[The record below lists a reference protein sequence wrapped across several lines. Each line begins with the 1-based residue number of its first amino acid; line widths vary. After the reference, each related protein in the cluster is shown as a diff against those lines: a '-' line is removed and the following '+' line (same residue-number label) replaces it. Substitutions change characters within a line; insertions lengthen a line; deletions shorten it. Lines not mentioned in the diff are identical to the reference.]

1 MWEAILHESILKD
14 WDHHVNKISYVVQ
27 HTYETDFVRKIGEM
41 KLRLLER
48 EKLEKELGI
57 PTSRKITEQ
66 LIEQQTEVL
75 MEEYVASMLGERL
88 EKMAAEING
97 R

>member
-1 MWEAILHESILKD
+1 MKREVIK
-14 WDHHVNKISYVVQ
+14 Q
-27 HTYETDFVRKIGEM
+27 DFVRKIGEM

-66 LIEQQTEVL
+66 LIEQQTEVI
-75 MEEYVASMLGERL
+75 MAQYVESVISEKL
-88 EKMAAEING
+88 EGMAAEING

>member
-1 MWEAILHESILKD
+1 MNKD
-14 WDHHVNKISYVVQ
+14 VIKQ
-27 HTYETDFVRKIGEM
+27 DFVRKIGEM

-48 EKLEKELGI
+48 EKLEMELGI

>member
-1 MWEAILHESILKD
+1 MKREVIK
-14 WDHHVNKISYVVQ
+14 Q
-27 HTYETDFVRKIGEM
+27 DFVRKIGEM

-66 LIEQQTEVL
+66 FIEEQTEVL
-75 MEEYVASMLGERL
+75 MEEYVASVLGERL

>member
-1 MWEAILHESILKD
+1 MKREVIK
-14 WDHHVNKISYVVQ
+14 Q
-27 HTYETDFVRKIGEM
+27 DFVKKIGEM

-66 LIEQQTEVL
+66 FIEEQTEVL
-75 MEEYVASMLGERL
+75 MREYAASLIEEKIE
-88 EKMAAEING
+88 EMAAEIYG
-97 R
+97 G

>member
-1 MWEAILHESILKD
+1 MKREVIK
-14 WDHHVNKISYVVQ
+14 Q
-27 HTYETDFVRKIGEM
+27 DFVRKIGEM

-75 MEEYVASMLGERL
+75 MEEYVASLLGERL

>member
-1 MWEAILHESILKD
+1 MKREVIK
-14 WDHHVNKISYVVQ
+14 Q
-27 HTYETDFVRKIGEM
+27 DFVRKIGEM

-48 EKLEKELGI
+48 EKLEMELGI

>member
-1 MWEAILHESILKD
+1 MKREVIK
-14 WDHHVNKISYVVQ
+14 Q
-27 HTYETDFVRKIGEM
+27 DFVRKIGEM

-66 LIEQQTEVL
+66 LIE
-75 MEEYVASMLGERL
+75 
-88 EKMAAEING
+88 
-97 R
+97 

>member
-1 MWEAILHESILKD
+1 MKREVIK
-14 WDHHVNKISYVVQ
+14 Q
-27 HTYETDFVRKIGEM
+27 DFVRKIGEM

-48 EKLEKELGI
+48 EKLEMELGI

-66 LIEQQTEVL
+66 LIEQQTEVI

>member
-1 MWEAILHESILKD
+1 MKREIIKQ
-14 WDHHVNKISYVVQ
+14 N
-27 HTYETDFVRKIGEM
+27 FVRKIGEM

-66 LIEQQTEVL
+66 LIEQQTEVI

>member
-1 MWEAILHESILKD
+1 MKREVIK
-14 WDHHVNKISYVVQ
+14 Q
-27 HTYETDFVRKIGEM
+27 DFVRKIGEM

-48 EKLEKELGI
+48 EKLEMELGI

-75 MEEYVASMLGERL
+75 MEEYVASMLRERL

>member
-1 MWEAILHESILKD
+1 MKREVIK
-14 WDHHVNKISYVVQ
+14 Q
-27 HTYETDFVRKIGEM
+27 DFVKKIGEM

-48 EKLEKELGI
+48 EKLEMELGI

>member
-1 MWEAILHESILKD
+1 NMKREVIK
-14 WDHHVNKISYVVQ
+14 Q
-27 HTYETDFVRKIGEM
+27 DFVRKIGEM

-48 EKLEKELGI
+48 EKLEMELGI

>member
-1 MWEAILHESILKD
+1 MKREVIK
-14 WDHHVNKISYVVQ
+14 Q
-27 HTYETDFVRKIGEM
+27 DFVRKIGEM

-75 MEEYVASMLGERL
+75 MEEYVASVLGERL

>member
-1 MWEAILHESILKD
+1 MKKEVIK
-14 WDHHVNKISYVVQ
+14 Q
-27 HTYETDFVRKIGEM
+27 DFVRKIGEM

>member
-1 MWEAILHESILKD
+1 MKREIIKQ
-14 WDHHVNKISYVVQ
+14 N
-27 HTYETDFVRKIGEM
+27 FVRKIGEM

>member
-1 MWEAILHESILKD
+1 M
-14 WDHHVNKISYVVQ
+14 NKEVIKQ
-27 HTYETDFVRKIGEM
+27 DFVRKIGEM

>member
-1 MWEAILHESILKD
+1 
-14 WDHHVNKISYVVQ
+14 
-27 HTYETDFVRKIGEM
+27 M

-48 EKLEKELGI
+48 EKLEMELGI

>member
-1 MWEAILHESILKD
+1 MKREVIK
-14 WDHHVNKISYVVQ
+14 Q
-27 HTYETDFVRKIGEM
+27 DFVKKIGEM

-66 LIEQQTEVL
+66 LIEQQTEVI
-75 MEEYVASMLGERL
+75 MAQYVESVISEKL
-88 EKMAAEING
+88 EGMAAEIYG
-97 R
+97 G

>member
-1 MWEAILHESILKD
+1 MKREVIK
-14 WDHHVNKISYVVQ
+14 Q
-27 HTYETDFVRKIGEM
+27 DFVRKIGEM

>member
-1 MWEAILHESILKD
+1 MKREIIK
-14 WDHHVNKISYVVQ
+14 Q
-27 HTYETDFVRKIGEM
+27 DFVKKIGEM

-75 MEEYVASMLGERL
+75 MGEYAASLIEEKIE
-88 EKMAAEING
+88 EMAAEIYG
-97 R
+97 G

>member
-1 MWEAILHESILKD
+1 MKREVIK
-14 WDHHVNKISYVVQ
+14 Q
-27 HTYETDFVRKIGEM
+27 DFVKKIGEM

>member
-1 MWEAILHESILKD
+1 MKREVIK
-14 WDHHVNKISYVVQ
+14 Q
-27 HTYETDFVRKIGEM
+27 DFVRKIGEM

-66 LIEQQTEVL
+66 LIEQQTEVI

-88 EKMAAEING
+88 EEMAAEIYG
-97 R
+97 G